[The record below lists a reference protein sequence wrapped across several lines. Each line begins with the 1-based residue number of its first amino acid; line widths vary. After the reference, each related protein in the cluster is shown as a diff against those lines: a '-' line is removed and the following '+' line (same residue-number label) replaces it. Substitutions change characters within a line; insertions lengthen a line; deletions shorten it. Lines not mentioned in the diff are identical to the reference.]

1 MEEERSTGEVPVL
14 REESVEQPSTSEETA
29 AVVEPGKS
37 PGRSRWLLQF
47 GVGAVV
53 ACGLVL
59 AVGKRAELSD
69 RILLAR
75 ARQAMQSGHS
85 YQAARDLEAAHKKQP
100 GDRAVQVALIEA
112 YYRSGAPESAR
123 PLQNQVVLTP
133 AEEKRIEP
141 LVQKVE
147 SAGEALQQGVDM
159 LHGNQWD
166 QALPLLERAAKEIPD
181 SPVAHAYQAQAYG
194 ARYVTCLRTED
205 LKACQAAVRRVEEID
220 PKLAAEIKK
229 RLGPLEVLPEVIR
242 HTSAAD
248 AALKEGKTDAA
259 VPEIDAA
266 DRLYP
271 NSAMVHALRAVVHAQ
286 RFEKTGSAD
295 EKRQALEEYR
305 TAVQLNPARAAMRE
319 RLGKLA
325 PDAAD

>member
-1 MEEERSTGEVPVL
+1 MEDAGTTGETPL
-14 REESVEQPSTSEETA
+14 LSPECPDPSEGSGAEIESLPNPS
-29 AVVEPGKS
+29 
-37 PGRSRWLLQF
+37 RSRWLVQF
-47 GVGAVV
+47 GVGVVV
-53 ACGLVL
+53 AGGLVL
-59 AVGKRAELSD
+59 GFGKRAELSD
-69 RILLAR
+69 RILLVR
-75 ARQAMQSGHS
+75 ASQAMQSGHS
-85 YQAARDLEAAHKKQP
+85 YQAAHDLEAAHQKNP

-147 SAGEALQQGVDM
+147 AAGDALQQGADM

-166 QALPLLERAAKEIPD
+166 QALPLLERASKDIPD
-181 SPVAHAYQAQAYG
+181 SPAPHAYLAQAYG
-194 ARYVTCLRTED
+194 ARYVTCFRPED
-205 LKACQAAVRRVEEID
+205 LKACQAAVRRVADID
-220 PKLAAEIKK
+220 PKLGAEVKK
-229 RLGPLEVLPEVIR
+229 RLGPIEVLPQVLQ
-242 HTSAAD
+242 HTNAAD
-248 AALKEGKTDAA
+248 AALKAGNTDAA

-271 NSAMVHALRAVVHAQ
+271 NSAMVHALRAIVHAQ
-286 RFEKTGSAD
+286 RFEKTASAE

-325 PDAAD
+325 ADAAD

>member
-1 MEEERSTGEVPVL
+1 MGE
-14 REESVEQPSTSEETA
+14 A
-29 AVVEPGKS
+29 VEPIQS
-37 PGRSRWLLQF
+37 PGRSRWLVQF
-47 GVGAVV
+47 GVGVVV
-53 ACGLVL
+53 AGGLVL
-59 AVGKRAELSD
+59 GFGKRAELSD
-69 RILLAR
+69 RILLIR
-75 ARQAMQSGHS
+75 ARQAIQSGHS
-85 YQAARDLEAAHKKQP
+85 YQAARDLEAANQKHP

-147 SAGEALQQGVDM
+147 AAGDALQQGADM

-166 QALPLLERAAKEIPD
+166 QALPLLERASKDIPD
-181 SPVAHAYQAQAYG
+181 SPAPHAYLAQAYG
-194 ARYVTCLRTED
+194 ARYITCFRSED
-205 LKACQAAVRRVEEID
+205 LKACQAAVRRVEDID
-220 PKLAAEIKK
+220 PKLGAEIKM
-229 RLGPLEVLPEVIR
+229 RLGPIEVLPQVLQ
-242 HTSAAD
+242 HTNAAD
-248 AALKEGKTDAA
+248 AALKAGNTEAA

-271 NSAMVHALRAVVHAQ
+271 NSAMVHALRAIVHAQ
-286 RFEKTGSAD
+286 RFEKTASAD

-325 PDAAD
+325 ADAAD